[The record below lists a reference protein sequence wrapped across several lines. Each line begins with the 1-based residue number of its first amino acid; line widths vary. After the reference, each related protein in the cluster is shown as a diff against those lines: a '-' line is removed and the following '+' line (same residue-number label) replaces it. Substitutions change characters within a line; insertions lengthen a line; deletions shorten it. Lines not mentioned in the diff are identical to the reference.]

1 MRRQHVHQH
10 EIEAMATFQAHGGRP
25 VSWYHGLMRENMRA
39 CRDARARPSVHT
51 KHRVVGASIVPRESS
66 RSSLCLYMGGVNF
79 NLRSSE
85 LLTGDLGDGD
95 HCTERKSGGVRA
107 QRGPEIFQST
117 IRTFKARFVLLGEPK
132 LKLQG
137 LSQLAE
143 ANLCARFLDNKC
155 VQRHVSRARIY
166 VIYTFRRYI
175 TKSGAILV

>member
-10 EIEAMATFQAHGGRP
+10 AIEAMATFQAQGGRP

-85 LLTGDLGDGD
+85 LLTGDFGDGD
-95 HCTERKSGGVRA
+95 HCTERKSGGPSA
-107 QRGPEIFQST
+107 AWTGDISKYHSYFQST
-117 IRTFKARFVLLGEPK
+117 FRTPGRVTACFLR
-132 LKLQG
+132 QSG
-137 LSQLAE
+137 LYTHYSLAVTE
-143 ANLCARFLDNKC
+143 
-155 VQRHVSRARIY
+155 
-166 VIYTFRRYI
+166 
-175 TKSGAILV
+175 